1 MAVVQILIKLLLGAF
16 ATCVLGWDI
25 LLLFFAEIGRRDDLR
40 RTTSKTPP
48 PFRFAI
54 IVTMLDEIEK
64 PALNQLINTL
74 LNQNP
79 SLGSPVDGMSRHPD
93 IYVVSPTAVHEPL
106 ITISHTFPE
115 MVHFI
120 PYPAEQ
126 SSQVDRCN
134 ETLGK
139 MHAWA
144 VERLLAIGGNTRLF
158 VFLEATDIVK
168 PDYLQQIALKAAYYP
183 VMQGYLAMKKLGEDM
198 TSRNIGLKQRL
209 LNRIEQAGRFHL
221 GLSAALQPTGWSI
234 HQDVLEK
241 VPMDRF
247 LMDYPKAYGLVLN
260 RVGYRVHWAPNMVTY
275 KDENLSF
282 WQYMQTECLAISSRC
297 RLFLSQLPATI
308 QFAIVRRQPLVVLNQ
323 LWDILPL
330 PNGYMGFVMLL
341 LWGST
346 LSTPYSGFI
355 GSVFFTYIVLQ
366 VAKLFVARIRFQDAL
381 FCSGLVVWYRLVSLA
396 VMPFLVL
403 SMIFKDVLAP
413 LLALNTTAYGNR
425 KTGLFNLSETTRKL
439 QLPNVSLADE
449 AWANKVQ
456 VDPVVQ
462 PVNKPLAKPSIT
474 AQLSN
479 GEKILD
485 CLIVINEHES
495 QYQLQL
501 SYKGNTF
508 STGYYP
514 DQDDAFE
521 ALQEK
526 LTQKGFTILFD
537 TPQLSSI

>member
-1 MAVVQILIKLLLGAF
+1 
-16 ATCVLGWDI
+16 
-25 LLLFFAEIGRRDDLR
+25 
-40 RTTSKTPP
+40 
-48 PFRFAI
+48 
-54 IVTMLDEIEK
+54 
-64 PALNQLINTL
+64 
-74 LNQNP
+74 
-79 SLGSPVDGMSRHPD
+79 
-93 IYVVSPTAVHEPL
+93 
-106 ITISHTFPE
+106 
-115 MVHFI
+115 
-120 PYPAEQ
+120 
-126 SSQVDRCN
+126 
-134 ETLGK
+134 

-221 GLSAALQPTGWSI
+221 GLSAALQPTGWSV

-247 LMDYPKAYGLVLN
+247 LTDYPRAYGLILN

-282 WQYMQTECLAISSRC
+282 WQYVKTECLAISSRC
-297 RLFLSQLPATI
+297 KLFVSQLPATI
-308 QFAIVRRQPLVVLNQ
+308 QFALTRRQPVVALNQ

-330 PNGYMGFVMLL
+330 PHAYMGFVMLL

-355 GSVFFTYIVLQ
+355 GSVFFMYVLLQ

-381 FCSGLVVWYRLVSLA
+381 FCSGLVVWYRLVSMA
-396 VMPFLVL
+396 VMPYLILTMV
-403 SMIFKDVLAP
+403 FKDVLTP
-413 LLALNTTAYGNR
+413 LFANNTMSHGNR
-425 KTGLFNLSETTRKL
+425 KQQGLFNLTETTRKL
-439 QLPNVSLADE
+439 QLPNISLADE

-456 VDPVVQ
+456 TEESVVQ
-462 PVNKPLAKPSIT
+462 PINKPSIKPSIT

-485 CLIVINEHES
+485 CLIVINEQDS

-521 ALQEK
+521 ALQDK
-526 LTQKGFTILFD
+526 LMQKGFTILFD